1 MARQPLHTRPVDDPT
16 AANNDGPAKAPQK
29 VKSSVPRASPPP
41 AMRGGAKRAT
51 SARYALVDPLTAH
64 KEKRER

>member
-16 AANNDGPAKAPQK
+16 AANNDAPAKAPQK
-29 VKSSVPRASPPP
+29 VKSSLPRASPP